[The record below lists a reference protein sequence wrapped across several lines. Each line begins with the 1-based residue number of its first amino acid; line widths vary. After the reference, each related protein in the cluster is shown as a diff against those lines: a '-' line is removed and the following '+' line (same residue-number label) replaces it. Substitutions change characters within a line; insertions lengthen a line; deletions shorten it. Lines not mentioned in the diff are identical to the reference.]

1 MIAVF
6 KNTVRAPS
14 VFVIQPPPPP
24 PTRGGD
30 PFVPPPVGGG
40 AGGGGG
46 WITKTDGALTVFLN
60 TAITPELQKEG
71 LARELIRL
79 INDARKKSGLTP
91 ADTVEVLIST
101 ADPIIH
107 TVIKEF
113 QKQLRKAV
121 IAKSVKII
129 KKPQEIQWSH
139 EVKIDESIRIWIGIN
154 KLT

>member
-1 MIAVF
+1 MAQPG
-6 KNTVRAPS
+6 TRAARS
-14 VFVIQPPPPP
+14 RI
-24 PTRGGD
+24 GGL
-30 PFVPPPVGGG
+30 FGARRVWVGG
-40 AGGGGG
+40 AGG